1 MDFVKTNSIK
11 GHITENLKKEEKEET
26 KGEKEISINSEC
38 DSGNACRL

>member
-11 GHITENLKKEEKEET
+11 GHTTENPKKEEEET
-26 KGEKEISINSEC
+26 KGEKEISINGEC